1 MSTDISLALIE
12 DSRISDITSK
22 LTYGVESGAGEN
34 TYQNF
39 NANTTSNS
47 MLSWNIQI
55 PSQNVVVDRQVY
67 LQSLIT
73 FTIAIAAPV
82 GTAVNTPV
90 FQYGLTDS
98 VQAFPLNSLFLTSSA
113 TINNSTVTTTTQDV
127 LPMLM
132 RMYDKRH
139 LSLFNSK
146 TPSMPDDIF
155 GSYADAVGST
165 NNPMAGINNSSF
177 DPDFAG
183 RGAYP
188 LTYCVCTRGDGAIT
202 NVTGANANQLTFTV
216 VCQIKVTE
224 PILFLSPFT
233 NCSPDSSGAGFLG
246 LNTLNLQF
254 TIDQACKRLF
264 SSSTGFIT
272 GITLGGDVGGA
283 PISGFTS
290 TSLLLNFLSMTPQ
303 QTAKISARNVL
314 PYLDYPVQK
323 SNTNANQPLAAG
335 GNTTYTSNN
344 FQLNQIPEL
353 ILVCVR
359 QQMSDQDWDTPS
371 GFLQITQASINFNN
385 RSGILSSCNAQQLYD
400 ISSANGSA
408 QSFLEWN
415 GIAENNANNGLDAGG
430 SITLASIGSLL
441 VLSPAYDF
449 GLPPYCSSSSLGQYN
464 FQITLQCTNQ
474 YAAAITPEIVVIPVN
489 SGIFTTDNG
498 VSSLQTGLLT
508 KMMVLETK
516 EKRAAVTHTELKKLI
531 GGKLVNRGAPHLG
544 FLVRKLHQHH
554 EAEGGFSPSGGGTS
568 GGFSSSGGRLQRHFK
583 RSVVE

>member
-1 MSTDISLALIE
+1 
-12 DSRISDITSK
+12 
-22 LTYGVESGAGEN
+22 
-34 TYQNF
+34 
-39 NANTTSNS
+39 

-73 FTIAIAAPV
+73 FTIAIDATGAAV
-82 GTAVNTPV
+82 GSPV

-146 TPSMPDDIF
+146 TPSMPDDIY
-155 GSYADAVGST
+155 GSYTNAPGSN
-165 NNPMAGINNSSF
+165 NNPMAGINDSSF

-183 RGAYP
+183 RGAFP
-188 LTYCVCTRGDGAIT
+188 LTYCVCTRGDGVVT
-202 NVTGANANQLTFTV
+202 NVTAGNANQQTFTV
-216 VCQIKVTE
+216 VCQINVTE

-264 SSSTGFIT
+264 SSSTGYIT
-272 GITLGGDVGGA
+272 GITLGGDIGGA
-283 PISGFTS
+283 IPGFTN
-290 TSLLLNFLSMTPQ
+290 TTLLLNFLSMTPQ

-314 PYLDYPVQK
+314 SYLDYPVQK
-323 SNTNANQPLAAG
+323 SNANANTPLAAG
-335 GNTTYTSNN
+335 VSATYTSNN

-353 ILVCVR
+353 IIVCVR
-359 QQMSDQDWDTPS
+359 QQMSLQNWKTPS
-371 GFLQITQASINFNN
+371 GFLQITLASVNFNN

-415 GIAENNANNGLDAGG
+415 GIAINTLPIGANAGG
-430 SITLASIGSLL
+430 STTLASIGSLL

-464 FQITLQCTNQ
+464 FQITLTCTNQ
-474 YAAAITPEIVVIPVN
+474 YGYAITPEIVVIPVN

-554 EAEGGFSPSGGGTS
+554 DAEGGFSPSGGGTS
-568 GGFSSSGGRLQRHFK
+568 GGYSSSGGRLQRHFK